1 MEEIITITHRLDRG
15 DYVRAMRLYLRKSG
29 AIPWWYIP
37 VFVLAVILV
46 GVMIRFAGVT
56 PIAITVLVAAAGAA
70 IGILVVY
77 LAGPGRRYD
86 RTPALW
92 TTTQIS
98 FSQEDIT
105 FQTEEE
111 AGIAPWAL
119 TKFWIG
125 PADYFLIQSPQD
137 YLIIP
142 KALLGDEETCRRF
155 EGLVIRANPQARC
168 RRFGRGKAY
177 PS

>member
-1 MEEIITITHRLDRG
+1 MMEEVITITHRLDRG

-29 AIPWWYIP
+29 AIPWWYLP
-37 VFVLAVILV
+37 LFVLVAALV
-46 GVMIRFAGVT
+46 GVMIHFAGVT
-56 PIAITVLVAAAGAA
+56 PIAITVLAAAVGVALA
-70 IGILVVY
+70 LLGVY
-77 LAGPGRRYD
+77 LFGPGRRYD

-92 TTTQIS
+92 TATRLS

-105 FQTEEE
+105 FQTEEG
-111 AGIAPWAL
+111 AGITPWGL

-155 EGLVIRANPQARC
+155 EALVIRANPQARC
-168 RRFGRGKAY
+168 RRFGRG
-177 PS
+177 